1 VTRLNFRGAIDLT
14 WLKIKEGTIGFLSR
28 ASSRFSTFFVWTEV
42 ASTVYFVFVS
52 AIPSSK
58 VIEAFRQIGFRD
70 EISNNISGVIYSI
83 WTIFIVAVLLLI
95 SRVTSRLRSRGVETL
110 RIQLEGERSQNAV
123 LSETLASLTPSL
135 RSFYGFT
142 LESILRKL
150 NLDDSPKVRISAYI
164 LSSDTAYFT
173 PVGRFS
179 HNALYRTQGRTL
191 LPFSEGCIADAWKVG
206 KCEWR
211 QMSTTEDVRKRKSL
225 EVYQVPE
232 DTFDGFRMKSVTLGA
247 YRIDDN
253 SKSPVGLVVIEA
265 VEHNVIDFDAFS
277 GVLNDEKVNLQRL
290 ISSTQQYL
298 TDPALAL
305 EADV

>member
-1 VTRLNFRGAIDLT
+1 VALLKFRGAIHLT
-14 WLKIKEGTIGFLSR
+14 WLEIKEGTIGFLSR

-42 ASTVYFVFVS
+42 ASSVYFVFVS

-58 VIEAFRQIGFRD
+58 VIDALRQIGFRD
-70 EISNNISGVIYSI
+70 EISNNIYSVIYSI
-83 WTIFIVAVLLLI
+83 WTIVVVAVLLLI
-95 SRVTSRLRSRGVETL
+95 SRVTSRLRNRGIEKLKV
-110 RIQLEGERSQNAV
+110 QLEYEKSQNAV

-191 LPFSEGCIADAWKVG
+191 LPFSEGCISDAWKVG
-206 KCEWR
+206 KCVWR
-211 QMSTTEDVRKRKSL
+211 QMSMSDDVRKRKSL
-225 EVYQVPE
+225 DTYQIPE

-253 SKSPVGLVVIEA
+253 SQSPVGLVVIEA

-277 GVLNDEKVNLQRL
+277 SVLNDEKVNLQRL

>member
-1 VTRLNFRGAIDLT
+1 VALLKFRGAIHLT
-14 WLKIKEGTIGFLSR
+14 WLEIKEGTIGFLSR

-42 ASTVYFVFVS
+42 ASSVYFVFVS

-58 VIEAFRQIGFRD
+58 VIEALRQIGFRD
-70 EISNNISGVIYSI
+70 EISNNIYSVIYSI
-83 WTIFIVAVLLLI
+83 WTIVVVAVLLLI
-95 SRVTSRLRSRGVETL
+95 SRVTSRLRNRGIEKLKV
-110 RIQLEGERSQNAV
+110 QLEYEKSQNAV

-191 LPFSEGCIADAWKVG
+191 LPFSEGCISDAWKVG
-206 KCEWR
+206 KCVWR
-211 QMSTTEDVRKRKSL
+211 QMSMSDDVRKRKSL
-225 EVYQVPE
+225 DTYQIPE

-253 SKSPVGLVVIEA
+253 SQSPVGLVVIEA

-277 GVLNDEKVNLQRL
+277 SVLNDEKVNLQRL